1 MTQTETRSRRKEILE
16 KRLSEKYESMTM
28 NGTLCFAIKNG
39 MICRIDTLGGQYD
52 ALVLEYAEN
61 LELAKKNIFGED
73 GDLYYM
79 DTLDEEEMFKAM
91 LSEIEAA

>member
-1 MTQTETRSRRKEILE
+1 MTQKETRLKRKEILE
-16 KRLSEKYESMTM
+16 RRLSEKYESNTM
-28 NGTLCFAIKNG
+28 NGALCFAIKDG
-39 MICRIDTLGGQYD
+39 MYCRIDMLGGQYD

-61 LELAKKNIFGED
+61 LEQAKKNIFGED
-73 GDLYYM
+73 GDLFYM